1 VIFDP
6 DIVTLTWRSPY
17 WNWTSSPVALR
28 VPEEPA
34 LLDFFVVLDEEL
46 LAVELLAAAVL
57 VVADLAAVSLV
68 ASVELGAAA

>member
-1 VIFDP
+1 
-6 DIVTLTWRSPY
+6 
-17 WNWTSSPVALR
+17 

-46 LAVELLAAAVL
+46 LAVELLAAAVV
-57 VVADLAAVSLV
+57 VVADLAAVPLV